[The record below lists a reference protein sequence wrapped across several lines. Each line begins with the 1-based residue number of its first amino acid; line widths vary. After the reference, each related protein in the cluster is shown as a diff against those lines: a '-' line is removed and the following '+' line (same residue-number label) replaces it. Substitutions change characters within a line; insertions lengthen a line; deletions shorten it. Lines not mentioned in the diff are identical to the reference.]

1 MMYIA
6 LVIIM
11 SILGGLFYRLGGL
24 GKPFSTLYRDLG
36 VSGIIVAEMCL
47 RTRINPIVGLVLL
60 VCWGLMYA
68 SLTSYRYF
76 LPKPKDYNGL
86 YYSLHGFMI
95 SFACFPFALLTHHW
109 LGFGLRCV
117 VCAAGVGLWSHLI
130 SNDTAEESGRGFIL
144 CISTPLLF
152 L

>member
-1 MMYIA
+1 MYIA
-6 LVIIM
+6 SVIIL
-11 SILGGLFYRLGGL
+11 SILGGLFYRLGGR

-47 RTRINPIVGLVLL
+47 RTRISPIVVAILL

-76 LPKPKDYNGL
+76 LPKPKDYNGFH
-86 YYSLHGFMI
+86 YALHGFMV
-95 SFACFPFALLTHHW
+95 SLACFPFALLTHHW
-109 LGFGLRCV
+109 LGFGIRCI

-130 SNDTAEESGRGFIL
+130 KKDWLEESGRGFIL
-144 CISTPLLF
+144 CITTPLL
-152 L
+152 LV